1 MEQGGSP
8 VASWAARL
16 AGNLCRC
23 TRRLGCRLVLAT
35 VIGVV
40 FLAVAVTATLV
51 GHSGTANPVTL
62 TMPCSKI
69 DGTTVGHRAYGLDQV
84 LSASCSPVTG
94 HR

>member
-1 MEQGGSP
+1 MEQGGTP
-8 VASWAARL
+8 AAWWVARL
-16 AGNLCRC
+16 ASSLCRC

-40 FLAVAVTATLV
+40 FLVVAVTASLI
-51 GHSGTANPVTL
+51 GRSGTANPVTL
-62 TMPCSKI
+62 TVPCAKI
-69 DGTTVGHRAYGLDQV
+69 DANAVGHPAYGLDQV